1 MEKYLIY
8 LSVTVTLLLVLQT
21 AVVAVLG
28 ISVVA
33 LVRRV
38 GELQS
43 RAEFLLGNAEPVLKT
58 AQSLMVELRAASGY
72 ITEGAQHLTAITEMA
87 KDEAADIRNLLGDST
102 ALARRE
108 VERTR
113 AHVDKMQDVIA
124 TTTDRFQRTTELVQD
139 SVLQPAR
146 EFSYVMA
153 GIRRGLEVL
162 LAGDRV
168 PVNRAYQDEE
178 LFI

>member
-1 MEKYLIY
+1 MLY
-8 LSVTVTLLLVLQT
+8 LSVVVTVLLLLQT

-28 ISVVA
+28 ISMAA

-38 GELQS
+38 GELQT
-43 RAEFLLGNAEPVLKT
+43 RAEYVLGNAEPVLKT
-58 AQSLMVELRAASGY
+58 AQALMVELRAASGY
-72 ITEGAQHLTAITEMA
+72 IVQGVQHLTAISEMA
-87 KDEAADIRNLLGDST
+87 KDEAADIKNLLGDST

-113 AHVDKMQDVIA
+113 AHIDKVQDAIA
-124 TTTDRFQRTTELVQD
+124 TTTDQFQRTTELVQY

-146 EFSYVMA
+146 EFSYIMA
-153 GIRRGLEVL
+153 GLRRGLEVL

>member
-1 MEKYLIY
+1 VEKYIIY
-8 LSVTVTLLLVLQT
+8 LSVVVTILLVLQT
-21 AVVAVLG
+21 AVVVVLG

-38 GELQS
+38 GELQH
-43 RAEFLLGNAEPVLKT
+43 RAEYMLGNAEPVLKI
-58 AQSLMVELRAASGY
+58 AQGLMTELRAASGY
-72 ITEGAQHLTAITEMA
+72 ISQGVQHLTAISEMA
-87 KDEAADIRNLLGDST
+87 KDEAADIKNLLGDST

-108 VERTR
+108 IERTR
-113 AHVDKMQDVIA
+113 AHVDKMQDVVT
-124 TTTDRFQRTTELVQD
+124 TTTDKFQRTTELVQD

-146 EFSYVMA
+146 EFAYIMA

-162 LAGDRV
+162 LAGNRV